1 MSKKSTTGEFISKSK
16 LIHGD
21 KYDYS
26 KVEYVN
32 NHSKVC
38 IICPEHGEFWMRP
51 KNHLQGNNCPK
62 CSSTAKLS
70 TEEFVNMAKKIHN
83 DRYDY
88 SKVNYINCQTKVCII
103 CPEHGEFWQKPIYHL
118 SGGGCN
124 RCYGNCRKTT
134 EEFIEQSK
142 KIHNNKYDYSKVEY
156 KNNSTKVCII
166 CKKHGE
172 FWQIPTSH
180 LNGEGCPMC
189 NHSKLENEVK
199 ENIIGLTPQKT
210 FEWLKNKNTMRLD
223 FFLNN
228 KNIAIECQ
236 GEQHFKIFEYFG
248 GDVNDFQQRLERD
261 NLKYQL
267 CKEHN
272 IEVIYYFPKEF
283 LKYENHFYDDKKCF
297 HTIDD
302 LKKYL
307 DTKIL

>member
-1 MSKKSTTGEFISKSK
+1 
-16 LIHGD
+16 
-21 KYDYS
+21 
-26 KVEYVN
+26 
-32 NHSKVC
+32 
-38 IICPEHGEFWMRP
+38 
-51 KNHLQGNNCPK
+51 
-62 CSSTAKLS
+62 
-70 TEEFVNMAKKIHN
+70 
-83 DRYDY
+83 
-88 SKVNYINCQTKVCII
+88 
-103 CPEHGEFWQKPIYHL
+103 
-118 SGGGCN
+118 
-124 RCYGNCRKTT
+124 
-134 EEFIEQSK
+134 
-142 KIHNNKYDYSKVEY
+142 
-156 KNNSTKVCII
+156 
-166 CKKHGE
+166 
-172 FWQIPTSH
+172 
-180 LNGEGCPMC
+180 MC

>member
-1 MSKKSTTGEFISKSK
+1 MSKKLTTGEFISKSK

-51 KNHLQGNNCPK
+51 INHLQGNNCPK
-62 CSSTAKLS
+62 CSSTAKFS
-70 TEEFVNMAKKIHN
+70 TEEFVNRAKKIHD

-166 CKKHGE
+166 CKEHGE

-180 LNGEGCPMC
+180 LNGDGCPMC
-189 NHSKLENEVK
+189 NYSKLENEVK

-236 GEQHFKIFEYFG
+236 GEQHFKIFKYFG
-248 GDVNDFQQRLERD
+248 GNVNDFQQRL
-261 NLKYQL
+261 
-267 CKEHN
+267 
-272 IEVIYYFPKEF
+272 
-283 LKYENHFYDDKKCF
+283 
-297 HTIDD
+297 
-302 LKKYL
+302 
-307 DTKIL
+307 